1 MKIIAVANQKGG
13 VGKTATA
20 VNLAT
25 FLGQKRRALLVDLD
39 PQGHCAQSFALD
51 SSLLSPTIYDVLFSR
66 AQASDAI
73 RAIRDKTALLPSYKD
88 LAIGEVEL
96 RDALRGE
103 ERLKRALEGLERD
116 YDYVVIDCP
125 PSLGLLAINALIVA
139 QIVIIP
145 ISSPMAHKGMSRLI
159 ELMDEIN
166 GVFGNE
172 WDLYALQTFYRHGV
186 KESESLR
193 ERLAKD
199 FGDHLFDSR
208 INLNTA
214 ISTAMGA
221 GRPILDYPNTSG
233 YLDYR
238 RFAEE
243 VINVA
248 ESIQT
253 NTSQATGRRSG

>member
-1 MKIIAVANQKGG
+1 MKTIAIANQKGG

-20 VNLAT
+20 VNLAA
-25 FLGQKRRALLVDLD
+25 FLGMKRRTLLIDLD

-51 SSLLSPTIYDVLFSR
+51 GDILSPTIYDVFFNR
-66 AQASDAI
+66 VNASEAV
-73 RAIRDKTALLPSYKD
+73 RSLRDGLSLLPSNKE

-103 ERLKRALEGLERD
+103 ERLKRSLEGLESA
-116 YDYVVIDCP
+116 YDYAVIDCP
-125 PSLGLLAINALIVA
+125 PSLGLLAVNALIMA
-139 QIVIIP
+139 EYVIIP
-145 ISSPMAHKGMSRLI
+145 VSTSTAHKGTSRLL

-166 GVFGNE
+166 EVFGKQWE
-172 WDLYALQTFYRHGV
+172 IYILQTFYRQGV

-193 ERLAKD
+193 ERIEKQFEGRVLN
-199 FGDHLFDSR
+199 SR

-221 GRPILDYPNTSG
+221 GRPILDYPSSSG
-233 YLDYR
+233 YMDYR
-238 RFAEE
+238 RFSEE

-248 ESIQT
+248 ESTQIQ
-253 NTSQATGRRSG
+253 SQATSRRSG